1 MKKLKTSSKEIRSTK
16 IDKTKAKLL
25 LGNTTAKSMLKV
37 RWEYNPSRDAEK
49 RLLQAF
55 EILLLS
61 DKNRERSRRESVPD
75 KKMSG
80 VKEGMRLQGTTIV
93 ENKRNI

>member
-37 RWEYNPSRDAEK
+37 RWEYNASRDAEK

-61 DKNRERSRRESVPD
+61 DKNRERNRRESVPD
-75 KKMSG
+75 KKMQG
-80 VKEGMRLQGTTIV
+80 VKEGIQSQGATVIK
-93 ENKRNI
+93 NKREM